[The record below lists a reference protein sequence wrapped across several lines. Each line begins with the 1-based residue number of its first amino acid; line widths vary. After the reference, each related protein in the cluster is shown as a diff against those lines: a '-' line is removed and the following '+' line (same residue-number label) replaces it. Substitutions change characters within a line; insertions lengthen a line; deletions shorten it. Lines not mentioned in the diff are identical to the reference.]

1 MRPRDRLKVLCGGGQ
16 LPEVRAQVAQRE
28 MRAGQPAS
36 QRALVH
42 RRRAIQVARNAGEPT
57 ALVAPAG
64 FAVQGFGS

>member
-1 MRPRDRLKVLCGGGQ
+1 
-16 LPEVRAQVAQRE
+16 